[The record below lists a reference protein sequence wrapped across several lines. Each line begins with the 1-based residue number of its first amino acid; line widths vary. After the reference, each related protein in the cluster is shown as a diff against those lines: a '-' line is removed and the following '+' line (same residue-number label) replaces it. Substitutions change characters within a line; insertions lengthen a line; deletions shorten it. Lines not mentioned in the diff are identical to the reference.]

1 MPRSRAYA
9 VVIGVLA
16 LVLVLALGVA
26 AGQERAP
33 VRIGMIYTNVG
44 PLAQLGLDMRD
55 GFLLYWDLVGHR
67 AGGRRIEVVSEGIAT
82 NKVDEGVTK
91 ARKLV
96 ERDRVQLL
104 GGIIETPVAYALRTY
119 VNERK
124 VPLVI
129 MNAGADGLT
138 QKQRSD
144 FIFRSS
150 FSNSSASHPLG
161 DWAYKQGY
169 RRMVLV
175 ASDFAGALE
184 HIGGIPRTFT
194 AAGGQVVQEIYPP
207 LGTSDFAP
215 YLAQI
220 RRNADVVAVAI
231 FGADALRFVS
241 QWAEYGLKGTMA
253 LIGKG
258 GLTDEG
264 FLDKQGDAA
273 VGTVVAF
280 PWSPV
285 LDSPENKRFREAW
298 QGKHNRPV
306 TLNAESAYVG
316 AQMIA
321 RALEGA
327 RGDVENVET
336 FLAAMRGVEVDA
348 PRGRVKLD
356 AFHNP
361 VHTVYM
367 LRTERKA
374 GTLQNVP
381 VASYPNTGQFWTWSP
396 EEFMALPGY
405 ADMKGKWAR

>member
-1 MPRSRAYA
+1 MRVPRTLL
-9 VVIGVLA
+9 VVSTLL
-16 LVLVLALGVA
+16 LVLVVGLTHA
-26 AGQERAP
+26 QDRAP

-44 PLAQLGLDMRD
+44 PLAQLGIDMRD
-55 GFLLYWDLVGHR
+55 GFLLYWELVGHR
-67 AGGRRIEVVSEGIAT
+67 AGGRKIDVISEGIAT

-96 ERDRVQLL
+96 ERDRVQVL

-144 FIFRSS
+144 YIFRSS

-184 HIGGIPRTFT
+184 HIGGIPRTFVP
-194 AAGGQVVQEIYPP
+194 AGGQVVQEIYPP

-220 RRNADVVAVAI
+220 RRDADVVAVAI
-231 FGADALRFVS
+231 FGADALRFVT
-241 QWAEYGLKGTMA
+241 QWAEYGLKGKMA

-273 VGTVVAF
+273 IGTVVAF

-285 LDSPENKRFREAW
+285 LENPENKRFRDAW
-298 QGKHNRPV
+298 QARHNRPV

-321 RALEGA
+321 RALDTA
-327 RGDVENVET
+327 KGDVETVET

-381 VASYPNTGQFWTWSP
+381 VASYPSTGQFWTWSP

-405 ADMKGKWAR
+405 GEMKGRWAR